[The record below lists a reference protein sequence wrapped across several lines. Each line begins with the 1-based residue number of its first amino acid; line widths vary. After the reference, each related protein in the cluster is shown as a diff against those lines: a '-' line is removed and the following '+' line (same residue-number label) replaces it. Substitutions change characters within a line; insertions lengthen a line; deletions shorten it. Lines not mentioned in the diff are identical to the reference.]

1 MKYQNIRVGHFI
13 SRPNRFIAKIE
24 IEGAEEIV
32 HVKNTGRCAA
42 EVYVQDSLQEA
53 EDWLSDNELLQGEM
67 QMAVSSKSTNIGKK
81 RKTRW
86 DLIAVRKG
94 DRLINMDSQ
103 IPNKIVKEWLEQEKW
118 NHNLHNQSDRIH
130 GITKI
135 QPEYTYG
142 KSRID
147 LYVEAQNRK
156 ILIEV
161 KGVTLEENGV
171 VRFPDAPS
179 ERAVK
184 HVHELKEAL
193 KEEIEKSK
201 YEVIG
206 CRYNNEYFNLNK
218 KIEEDAKIELI
229 DISDK
234 EGAKIYRMTLVYI
247 MGKAFESLYP
257 KEKLTVEYQLGD
269 AMFCKCDKVEI
280 TAKFIKDLKEKMQE
294 IIEKDLKIEQ
304 RKMTREEAKEFY
316 EKTNTSKGRLQF
328 DFEENKI
335 IDMYFC
341 ENYYN
346 YSYEIIADT
355 TGKAKVFDVVKY
367 QDGFLIRYPSS
378 KTPTEMSEFKDTKKL
393 SWALE
398 EFEKIHSVLD
408 VLTVYKLNKAVEEGR
423 IKDIIMLAEA
433 LHEKKIA
440 NIADDIK
447 KRKNTK
453 MVLIAGP
460 SSSGKTTF
468 AQRLG
473 IQLRL
478 NGIKPVTLS
487 VDNYFVE
494 RQDTPRNENGEYNF
508 ECIEAIDLKLFNEH
522 LVKLLNGEEIE
533 VPEFDFS
540 VGTKR
545 YNGKKMRLAED
556 EILVIEGIH
565 CLNDKLTSQIEKDK
579 KYKIYISAL
588 TVLNMDRYNRISTTD
603 TRLIRRIVRDYQF
616 RSYSAIH
623 TLNTWHQ
630 VTDGEE
636 KNIFPFQEDA
646 DRIFNTS
653 LIYELGALKPI
664 AMPLLKD
671 IKRDNVEYAEAQR
684 LINILKYFREIPAEY
699 VPDNSLLKE
708 FIGGGTFGLH

>member
-1 MKYQNIRVGHFI
+1 MKVTYEKKEID
-13 SRPNRFIAKIE
+13 AK
-24 IEGAEEIV
+24 EGTTV
-32 HVKNTGRCAA
+32 
-42 EVYVQDSLQEA
+42 
-53 EDWLSDNELLQGEM
+53 
-67 QMAVSSKSTNIGKK
+67 
-81 RKTRW
+81 
-86 DLIAVRKG
+86 
-94 DRLINMDSQ
+94 
-103 IPNKIVKEWLEQEKW
+103 
-118 NHNLHNQSDRIH
+118 
-130 GITKI
+130 
-135 QPEYTYG
+135 
-142 KSRID
+142 
-147 LYVEAQNRK
+147 
-156 ILIEV
+156 
-161 KGVTLEENGV
+161 
-171 VRFPDAPS
+171 
-179 ERAVK
+179 
-184 HVHELKEAL
+184 KEAL

-341 ENYYN
+341 ENYFN
-346 YSYEIIADT
+346 YSYDMIADT
-355 TGKAKVFDVVKY
+355 TGKVKVFDVVKY

-378 KTPTEMSEFKDTKKL
+378 KTPTEMSEFRDTKKL

-494 RQDTPRNENGEYNF
+494 RQDTPRNKNGEYNF

-545 YNGKKMRLAED
+545 YNGKKMKLADD

-565 CLNDKLTSQIEKDK
+565 CLNDKLTSQISKDQ

-603 TRLIRRIVRDYQF
+603 TRLVRRIVRDYQF
-616 RSYSAIH
+616 RGYSALH
-623 TLNTWHQ
+623 TLNTWHK
-630 VTDGEE
+630 VTEGEE
-636 KNIFPFQEDA
+636 KNIFPYQESA
-646 DRIFNTS
+646 NTIFNTS
-653 LIYELGALKPI
+653 LIYELNALKPI
-664 AMPLLKD
+664 AMPLLEAITDEYK
-671 IKRDNVEYAEAQR
+671 EYAEAQR
-684 LINILKYFREIPAEY
+684 LINILKYFKEIPKDY
-699 VPDNSLLKE
+699 VPNNSLLKE
-708 FIGGGTFGLH
+708 FLGGGTFNLH